1 MKKLGCK
8 IMFQKEAE
16 KTKNN
21 STITALLNELKGLD
35 I

>member
-16 KTKNN
+16 KAKNN
-21 STITALLNELKGLD
+21 STIAELKGLD